1 MIVFLGPE
9 GVPKV
14 HSNTKICIYFHTH
27 TTHNTHTHTS
37 HTPHTQHT
45 TGAEGFGDILFKNWV
60 AFASTITV
68 LRSLVEFQSLLN
80 HKCGQSLLALLSSRN
95 LC

>member
-14 HSNTKICIYFHTH
+14 HSNTKIGIYFHTH
-27 TTHNTHTHTS
+27 THTHTHTR
-37 HTPHTQHT
+37 
-45 TGAEGFGDILFKNWV
+45 AEGFGDVLFKNWV

-68 LRSLVEFQSLLN
+68 
-80 HKCGQSLLALLSSRN
+80 HKKFSGISIFTES
-95 LC
+95 